1 MGFRVVLFAAMVLA
15 AGNAS
20 AQTGTGQ
27 ALPPGYAFASAPPE
41 ALGKAVAEVSGMA
54 FTDVKGWYRLTY
66 DASGKFFDDGKSA
79 SFAVTTDQGA
89 EVQFNFS
96 RSPFSSPANDVSLDQ
111 IQAEQAH
118 QFDPRSDMEKQL
130 AEQTIKDRH
139 IMMLGGGGA
148 NGNVA
153 KPLRVAV
160 WVIPQP
166 DNSVLWLGVVGGNK
180 GFLVI
185 NAAGPNVQAIEG
197 YLKSHLQMAEGFVK

>member
-1 MGFRVVLFAAMVLA
+1 V
-15 AGNAS
+15 
-20 AQTGTGQ
+20 
-27 ALPPGYAFASAPPE
+27 
-41 ALGKAVAEVSGMA
+41 
-54 FTDVKGWYRLTY
+54 
-66 DASGKFFDDGKSA
+66 
-79 SFAVTTDQGA
+79 
-89 EVQFNFS
+89 
-96 RSPFSSPANDVSLDQ
+96 
-111 IQAEQAH
+111 H

-139 IMMLGGGGA
+139 IMMLGAG
-148 NGNVA
+148 